1 MFSSEDIVLI
11 VIFALEATFIII
23 GNLFTIFVFW
33 TQRFHLRR
41 TCFLLINLA
50 VADLLVGI
58 AEPIV
63 LGTEKIPKM
72 KAVRMV
78 DARRTKNPSSTFQ
91 VLGSSTSVIFLALI
105 SLERVHAVLRPL
117 RHRVTTTRVY
127 ICSIVVAWTAGL
139 CMTGITL
146 LAMYHTDV
154 DRVYGTVII
163 HSFLFICVL
172 VICACFLAIRN
183 RLHCTTPEILDVH
196 NHKSTEQNL
205 RLSRT
210 FFIVAAVSLVFWLP
224 AIVVY
229 AIDEFCKGCFSPT
242 VVRSVNVL
250 HLANSMVN
258 PLVYT
263 FRMPIFK
270 DAWKKCWKHR
280 GQNIKT
286 RASPPN
292 EHNAQNTEHGV

>member
-1 MFSSEDIVLI
+1 MLKSKDIVFI
-11 VIFALEATFIII
+11 VIFALEAAFIII
-23 GNLFTIFVFW
+23 GNAFTIFVFW
-33 TQRFHLRR
+33 SQRFHLKR

-78 DARRTKNPSSTFQ
+78 DRRKIKNHSSTFQ
-91 VLGSSTSVIFLALI
+91 VLGASASVIFLALI

-127 ICSIVVAWTAGL
+127 ICSTVIVWTAEL
-139 CMTGITL
+139 CIAGIKFL
-146 LAMYHTDV
+146 PLYRTDEG
-154 DRVYGTVII
+154 RRYINIII
-163 HSFLFICVL
+163 HSFLFMCVV
-172 VICACFLAIRN
+172 VICASYLTIRT
-183 RLHCTTPEILDVH
+183 RLHFTTPEIDVH
-196 NHKSTEQNL
+196 NRRITEQNL

-210 FFIVAAVSLVFWLP
+210 IFVVAAVSLVFWLP
-224 AIVVY
+224 AIIVY
-229 AIDEFCKGCFSPT
+229 TIKEFCKGCFSPT
-242 VVRSVNVL
+242 VVMFVNVL

-258 PLVYT
+258 PLVYS

-270 DAWKKCWKHR
+270 DILKKCCRKR
-280 GQNIKT
+280 AQNIESRKVPFTVKT
-286 RASPPN
+286 EAV
-292 EHNAQNTEHGV
+292 EFTTHL